1 VAKITI
7 GPLKIPA
14 LAFRKGQLLHLHLP
28 FPIDR
33 DIDVPPSDI
42 TLWPEI
48 TLLPRITVF
57 DPEWVHDILG
67 DASEWIA
74 NIARG
79 VVDSMTTEIIEAT
92 FKAVEP
98 YLDGLAE
105 EYYARK
111 E

>member
-1 VAKITI
+1 MVDKITI
-7 GPLKIPA
+7 GPLKVPA
-14 LAFRKGQLLHLHLP
+14 RKLKKGQLLSLHLP

-48 TLLPRITVF
+48 TLLPAITVF
-57 DPEWVHDILG
+57 DPDW
-67 DASEWIA
+67 
-74 NIARG
+74 
-79 VVDSMTTEIIEAT
+79 TTGIVQGMMPAIIESV

-98 YLDGLAE
+98 YLDKLAE
-105 EYYARK
+105 EYYAHEGK